1 MKACRVLV
9 NTPSAVGGIGDMY
22 NELIPSLT
30 LGCGSTV
37 ETQFHIM
44 LVRQIY

>member
-1 MKACRVLV
+1 
-9 NTPSAVGGIGDMY
+9 MY

-30 LGCGSTV
+30 LGCVVRTV